1 MEINRRVVT
10 YVAICYLV
18 ISVLLFCTFIYSY
31 RYYFYKNQKQTVIL
45 RTQAKEELFLK
56 SIVEKVKSH
65 FRTKK
70 SEKKFALNSLKREA
84 KEKLTLV
91 SEALRGIS
99 EEKTDKPEPITQD
112 IDDPDFIF
120 SDVPEKE
127 KTITRILKPLN
138 KKDSAGVFIEMFDK
152 LNTSSENKRVRI
164 QKTVKG
170 EFNKPIPISYLMLGE
185 EKLNLFNDG
194 FKYEWILKAFGEVPK
209 IENVDY
215 DKIRDEIKV
224 LDIYRSKR
232 LVIFESNNPNPIYSG
247 EDKVIEFEKIE
258 SIWNRAIEKAED
270 FYFTENFET
279 EVIHKDERMSKV
291 QMHSILIEPELKLT
305 MALTRDIFE
314 LEWKQYSF
322 FNRNIYPISVYII
335 LAWVVCPILA
345 WFAYIMAARFRFN
358 YTVDLENN
366 EGEGVANDDPYDD
379 DLKAVKTES
388 FLTSPI
394 PDWEDDE
401 GEDANIQTPNT
412 DKKAVDHGKSIF
424 SQMPKNVEKHDG
436 NDSVETKIGP
446 FDNFTGKELQKIRE
460 NNIRK
465 SRGIFNASQYNDEDV
480 DYLEGVKSD
489 VLKSLISKM
498 REGN

>member
-1 MEINRRVVT
+1 MEINRRVIT

-18 ISVLLFCTFIYSY
+18 ISVLLFSTFIYSY

-65 FRTKK
+65 FRTKE
-70 SEKKFALNSLKREA
+70 SEKNLVLDSLKREA
-84 KEKLTLV
+84 KAKLVVV
-91 SEALRGIS
+91 SEALKVIS
-99 EEKTDKPEPITQD
+99 EEKTNKPEPINQD

-138 KKDSAGVFIEMFDK
+138 KKDSEGVFIKMFDR
-152 LNTSSENKRVRI
+152 LNLSSDTKRIRI
-164 QKTVKG
+164 QKAVEG

-185 EKLNLFNDG
+185 ENLNLYNDG
-194 FKYEWILKAFGEVPK
+194 FNYKWRLKAFGEIPRV
-209 IENVDY
+209 ESVDY
-215 DKIRDEIKV
+215 NKVRDEIKV
-224 LDIYRSKR
+224 LDAYRSKR
-232 LVIFESNNPNPIYSG
+232 LVIFESNNPVPIYSG
-247 EDKVIEFEKIE
+247 QDKVIEFEKIE
-258 SIWNRAIEKAED
+258 TIWSRAIEKAED
-270 FYFTENFET
+270 FYFTENFEN
-279 EVIHKDERMSKV
+279 EVIYKDERMEKV
-291 QMHSILIEPELKLT
+291 QMHSILIDPELKLT

-314 LEWKQYSF
+314 SEWKQYSF
-322 FNRNIYPISVYII
+322 FDRNIYPISVYII

-358 YTVDLENN
+358 YTVELDNRDHYDEDSDDRYEN
-366 EGEGVANDDPYDD
+366 E
-379 DLKAVKTES
+379 LKAAKTQS

-394 PDWEDDE
+394 PDWE
-401 GEDANIQTPNT
+401 GEESEEINLPKTVEKGKNEQNT
-412 DKKAVDHGKSIF
+412 LF
-424 SQMPKNVEKHDG
+424 SQVAKNVEKHDG
-436 NDSVETKIGP
+436 NDSSGAKIGP
-446 FDNFTGKELQKIRE
+446 FENFSGKELKKIRE

-465 SRGIFNASQYNDEDV
+465 SKGVFNASQNNDDEI